1 MTSLLGAAA
10 AIAVVYYGGIKGV
23 KNPVMF
29 LDTHAIILVV
39 GGTLAATFLA
49 FPYKQLTQLFDFI
62 IFGVFS
68 SKKTDY
74 LKLVD
79 ELSEINQCYQNKNQQ
94 ARTKEY
100 SHYFLREGVNLL
112 FEPALTHEDLE
123 EVLDLRVQAFKKRYQ
138 QDAKTLNAIAKYPP
152 AFGLLG
158 ATTGMIAMMT
168 NLGGPGGTSAIGQAM
183 AVALVATFWGIATAN
198 FVFLP
203 LSDNAQKACTSDEFT
218 RNFIKEGIL
227 LIHRNTQP
235 KVFIERL
242 TSMLPLEERI
252 EAKSQHASAY
262 NIVPSNIVQMFTAK
276 PSVSLK
282 RPVKK
287 ETASANV
294 NPADQATIVAEPMA
308 TGANSEQD
316 AEYGPGEL
324 SFRNVQVKKKA
335 K

>member
-39 GGTLAATFLA
+39 GGTFAATFLA

-79 ELSEINQCYQNKNQQ
+79 ELAEINHCYQNKNQQ
-94 ARTKEY
+94 ARTKDY
-100 SHYFLREGVNLL
+100 SHYFVREGVNLL
-112 FEPALTHEDLE
+112 FEPSFSHDDLAD
-123 EVLDLRVQAFKKRYQ
+123 VLEMRVQAFKKRYQ

-168 NLGGPGGTSAIGQAM
+168 NLGGPGGTAAIGQAM

-203 LSDNAQKACTSDEFT
+203 LSDNAQKAYTSDEFT

-242 TSMLPLEERI
+242 TSMLPLEERL
-252 EAKSQHASAY
+252 EAKSQHASAF
-262 NIVPSNIVQMFTAK
+262 NIVPSNIVQMFSK
-276 PSVSLK
+276 PNVSLK

-287 ETASANV
+287 ETAASANLHE
-294 NPADQATIVAEPMA
+294 QATVIAESSQ
-308 TGANSEQD
+308 NNED

-324 SFRNVQVKKKA
+324 SFRNVQVKKKV